1 MNTLSFYNF
10 AQWLIDEQVYMDWY
24 DQYNQLETRAE
35 RERFESTKPAQP
47 NPSVTK
53 NDLIDFDL
61 QVASYL
67 PVKDDNGKYSV
78 TKTLAK
84 IDNEELKAYL
94 KFVGLTHAR
103 SKLFKGSAKDNTR
116 HSALTPIFLAAH
128 KQYNN
133 IKYEEWN
140 KDDKFIRFAVG
151 FRLYDSIM
159 KWKDIPL
166 SKELHAICRRN
177 ALVTPKGKEVKASAW
192 PFHNIKLDRTTV
204 LRPTDMFRHI
214 WLQTWVANAELRN
227 EFMILDVNNWDF
239 QPEALDAVFKSE
251 VITPTKVAAKAANRV
266 DSECPW

>member
-10 AQWLIDEQVYMDWY
+10 VQYLIDEQIYMDWY
-24 DQYNQLETRAE
+24 NQYNQLGSAE
-35 RERFESTKPAQP
+35 AKAAFSKSKPTQP
-47 NPSVTK
+47 NPSVSK
-53 NDLIDFDL
+53 VDLIDFDL

-67 PVKDDNGKYSV
+67 PVKDDTGKYSV

-84 IDNEELKAYL
+84 VDNDELKAYL
-94 KFVGLTHAR
+94 KYVALSHAR
-103 SKLFKGSAKDNTR
+103 GKLYRGSAKENAR

-140 KDDKFIRFAVG
+140 KEDKFIRFAVG

-166 SKELHAICRRN
+166 SKELLAVCRRN
-177 ALVTPKGKEVKASAW
+177 ALVTSRGKEIAASAW
-192 PFHNIKLDRTTV
+192 PFHNIKLDNSTV

-214 WLQTWVANAELRN
+214 WLQTWVANVEIRD
-227 EFMILDVNNWDF
+227 EYMILDVNNWDLM
-239 QPEALDAVFKSE
+239 PEAFDAVFKPKVVE
-251 VITPTKVAAKAANRV
+251 TYKAVKEETP
-266 DSECPW
+266 W